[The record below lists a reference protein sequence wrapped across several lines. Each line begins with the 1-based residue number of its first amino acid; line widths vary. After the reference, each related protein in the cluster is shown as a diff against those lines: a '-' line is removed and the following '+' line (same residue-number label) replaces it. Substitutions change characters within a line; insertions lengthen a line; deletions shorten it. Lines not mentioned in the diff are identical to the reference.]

1 MMILVTGG
9 SASGKSEFAEQC
21 VLSFG
26 ERKRFY
32 VATMIAWDEEC
43 RKRIQRHRAM
53 RAKKNFDTIEQPVD
67 LKQVAVPPGSAVL
80 LECVSNLAANELFR
94 EMLGQGEELP
104 ADREEEEPSEASQ
117 ESAFGKSA
125 ASVFSAEQKNEIL
138 PEEKRTESARQ
149 RILEG
154 ILSLKAQCGHL
165 VVVTNEVFSD
175 GEQYD
180 AETENYRRLL
190 GDINCRLAA
199 MADEVYEVTLGIPM
213 VLKKEKRGCTYD
225 FTGGRSLSGKEGC
238 GRTAA
243 GENDG
248 KMGPG
253 NDGRRRL

>member
-9 SASGKSEFAEQC
+9 SGSGKSEFAEQC

-67 LKQVAVPPGSAVL
+67 LKQVMVPPGSAVL

-94 EMLGQGEELP
+94 EMPGQGKALP
-104 ADREEEEPSEASQ
+104 ADRQ
-117 ESAFGKSA
+117 
-125 ASVFSAEQKNEIL
+125 
-138 PEEKRTESARQ
+138 EEKRTESARQ

-180 AETENYRRLL
+180 AETEGYRMLL

-199 MADEVYEVTLGIPM
+199 MADEVYEVACGIPT
-213 VLKKEKRGCTYD
+213 VLKKGPEGQNWKETRPEKRPGEPET
-225 FTGGRSLSGKEGC
+225 RK
-238 GRTAA
+238 AA
-243 GENDG
+243 GT
-248 KMGPG
+248 G
-253 NDGRRRL
+253 NRVRQNQEEEKRMYI